1 MLQNL
6 ILATALAI
14 AAGLVAEKTWAQA
27 PAAPDK
33 VTSGSGGF
41 KPADAQA
48 TARDLSLQALGG
60 GLAPSSQTVI
70 YTAREFITMDPAKLR
85 AEAIAVRDGKI
96 VAVGSRAEVGA
107 AAGKD
112 ARLDKRFDDKVA
124 IAGFVE
130 QHVHPVLAALAM
142 NTKVISIEDWD
153 AIDGFSPAVRDAKG
167 YQARLK
173 AAIAQ
178 HKDKSRTFL
187 TWGYHHYFHGEISRA
202 TLNKLAPDF
211 PVIVWHRSAH
221 EFFLNDAA
229 LKKAGVDAAFVAGL
243 PQSARDQLSLDKGHF
258 FEQGA
263 MAILGRIGPQFAT
276 AESFKAG
283 LEYTVKYYH
292 ANGITLACE
301 PGGFFSKPMQDA
313 INAVY
318 SGQDVPFNH
327 CFMADGKTFAARNP
341 ADAAAMVKDSEQ
353 VLG

>member
-1 MLQNL
+1 MLQNM

-130 QHVHPVLAALAM
+130 QHVHPVLATLAM
-142 NTKVISIEDWD
+142 NTFLNRPRQKRYMPPVKLSRSKLRASICGSTW
-153 AIDGFSPAVRDAKG
+153 R
-167 YQARLK
+167 K
-173 AAIAQ
+173 AA
-178 HKDKSRTFL
+178 
-187 TWGYHHYFHGEISRA
+187 
-202 TLNKLAPDF
+202 
-211 PVIVWHRSAH
+211 
-221 EFFLNDAA
+221 
-229 LKKAGVDAAFVAGL
+229 
-243 PQSARDQLSLDKGHF
+243 
-258 FEQGA
+258 
-263 MAILGRIGPQFAT
+263 
-276 AESFKAG
+276 
-283 LEYTVKYYH
+283 
-292 ANGITLACE
+292 
-301 PGGFFSKPMQDA
+301 
-313 INAVY
+313 
-318 SGQDVPFNH
+318 
-327 CFMADGKTFAARNP
+327 P
-341 ADAAAMVKDSEQ
+341 ASPP
-353 VLG
+353 